1 MVGFPRTLT
10 LLVWLLEVGGTA
22 GEHSGPVGETD
33 VAVTVQLLPLAGV
46 DRTARLVGVGPG
58 GGDGASGAARAD
70 DGKLSGG
77 VTSASCS
84 PFGLEADTAV
94 SGGLLAEQAPASD
107 RPEIAGEVVP
117 GFTAVDT
124 VVTGSV
130 AADVIAVGTIRS
142 AVATGGPGIVG
153 DSSIAS
159 CRRRDD
165 CDAADGRL
173 ASALE
178 VGTGSS
184 SDVED

>member
-1 MVGFPRTLT
+1 MVGFPRTST
-10 LLVWLLEVGGTA
+10 LLAWLLEVGGTA
-22 GEHSGPVGETD
+22 GEHCGPAGETD
-33 VAVTVQLLPLAGV
+33 VAVTVQLLPPAGV

-58 GGDGASGAARAD
+58 GGDGASGGAREV

-77 VTSASCS
+77 VTSASCC
-84 PFGLEADTAV
+84 PFGLEADT
-94 SGGLLAEQAPASD
+94 ASD

-117 GFTAVDT
+117 GFTAVDAA
-124 VVTGSV
+124 VTGTGSA

-153 DSSIAS
+153 DSSTAS

-165 CDAADGRL
+165 CDSADCRL

-178 VGTGSS
+178 LSTGSS